1 MTHVEKA
8 TLLNCA
14 LELDRKI
21 VGIKFLFTEEDYI
34 QADAKHLTHRL
45 NYCVMVKLATIGKG
59 LKAVGNDLACLAGAR
74 ALGLKEI
81 DDLHRSGQT
90 GKKLGLYHDSS
101 TSKNVRDGMSYCDH
115 NAYGIMVKP
124 LETFDEEPD
133 VVIIVS
139 NPYNIMRV
147 IQGYSYYYGI
157 KSSFKMTG
165 NQAICSESTAYP
177 YLSNDINISMM
188 CIGTRHKSGWTDN
201 ELSVS
206 FPFCRFAKIVDG
218 IVSTLNIMDNN
229 HKKRT
234 IEKKMHD
241 SGYSDFAI
249 KFNYNYYNSIPSQ
262 IFPPIALEKS
272 NKQEEKKGC

>member
-1 MTHVEKA
+1 MLYVEKA

-21 VGIKFLFTEEDYI
+21 VGIKFLFNEEEFKN
-34 QADAKHLTHRL
+34 ADANQLTHKM
-45 NYCVMVKLATIGKG
+45 NYCVMVKLATIGKV

-81 DDLHRSGQT
+81 DNLHRSGQV
-90 GKKLGLYHDSS
+90 GKKLGLYRDNS

-115 NAYGIMVKP
+115 NAYGILVKP
-124 LETFDEEPD
+124 LDKFVEEPD
-133 VVIIVS
+133 VVIIIS

-147 IQGYSYYYGI
+147 IQGYSYSYGI

-177 YLSNDINISMM
+177 YLSNDINTSMM
-188 CIGTRHKSGWTDN
+188 CIGTRHKSGWSDN
-201 ELSVS
+201 ELSIS
-206 FPFCRFAKIVDG
+206 FPFCRFEKIANGVLN
-218 IVSTLNIMDNN
+218 TLNIMDNN
-229 HKKRT
+229 QKKKA

-241 SGYSDFAI
+241 NGYTDFEI
-249 KFNYNYYNSIPSQ
+249 KFNHNYYDLIPSQ
-262 IFPPIALEKS
+262 ALPPVDLQK
-272 NKQEEKKGC
+272 